1 LGNRWGIQS
10 KFFIIPVIASILIF
24 GVIGFGLSSD
34 AFAKGQGQP
43 KVTICHVDQETGEEK
58 TISISNKAVSKHLAN
73 HIGDHSGECVDVPEP
88 VCGDGNQEAPEECD
102 DGNTVTE
109 SCNYSET
116 NCTVCASDCSNQDGA
131 TSFCGDSNIDMAN
144 GETCDDGANNGTP
157 ESCNATC
164 DGMVPAAVCGN
175 GILEAGETC
184 DIGNTDPLLGCPFC
198 QLPTGT
204 GPLLL
209 FICVCDGGINIF
221 PNICVEDSVC
231 TPIGGKPVCDV
242 ACQEELGVDSSFAGL
257 ACQTGTGFC
266 SAD

>member
-1 LGNRWGIQS
+1 LGWG
-10 KFFIIPVIASILIF
+10 KFTVPVLASILILGAF
-24 GVIGFGLSSD
+24 TVGYSIDD
-34 AFAKGQGQP
+34 AFAKGNGQP

-116 NCTVCASDCSNQDGA
+116 SCIVCASDCSEQAGA
-131 TSFCGDSNIDMAN
+131 TSFCGDSNTDSAN
-144 GETCDDGANNGTP
+144 GETCDDGASNGTP
-157 ESCNATC
+157 GSCNATC
-164 DGMVPAAVCGN
+164 DGIEPAVCGD
-175 GILEAGETC
+175 GIVTAPETC
-184 DIGNTDPLLGCPFC
+184 EPTPNNPSGGCPLC

-204 GPLLL
+204 GPFLLYDCL
-209 FICVCDGGINIF
+209 CEGQLHVN
-221 PNICVEDSVC
+221 PNLCVEPTTCSLQGIVL
-231 TPIGGKPVCDV
+231 
-242 ACQEELGVDSSFAGL
+242 ACESICQTALGVGSIVGG
-257 ACQTGTGFC
+257 ACSVVDFC